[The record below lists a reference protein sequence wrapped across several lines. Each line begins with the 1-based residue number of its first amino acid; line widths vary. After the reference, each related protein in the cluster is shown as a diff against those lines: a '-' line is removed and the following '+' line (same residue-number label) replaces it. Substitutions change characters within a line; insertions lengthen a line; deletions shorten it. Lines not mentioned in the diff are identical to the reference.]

1 MATTQLTGT
10 GITFPD
16 GSTLSGKD
24 DASKE
29 ANGYQKL
36 PGGLIMQWGEF
47 LQGAQNGSFASG
59 SKTFAIEFPNACS
72 TIFVSGGTCFSS
84 VVTDRFGVTCNFDF
98 LGYSTTG
105 RFTVRFIAIGY

>member
-24 DASKE
+24 DASIK

-47 LQGAQNGSFASG
+47 LQGVQSGSFAS
-59 SKTFAIEFPNACS
+59 SSQTFAIPFPNACS
-72 TIFVSGGTCFSS
+72 TIFVCGGTCFSS
-84 VVTDRFGVTCNFDF
+84 VSTDRFGVTCSWDF
-98 LGYSTTG
+98 LGYSTPS